1 MVNVC
6 GNLKSRNSLCK
17 HKEKSMVLAG
27 IQMRLMILAL
37 ISILVF
43 SSCDNQSKEK
53 KSGQALVSVN
63 GKEIT
68 NLQLNDELRRAGIRA
83 DQYETASKQ
92 LLESLIARQ
101 LIVDEAIRN
110 KLDRTSDVMQARER
124 ANAQIIAQAY
134 LQGIVSKVN
143 KPSNVEIDEYFHKH
157 PEYFVQ
163 RKQFDMTIVR
173 IATKDLNNELKA
185 VANSAKSLDE
195 ITAWLDKQ
203 NFHYSR
209 SLASRSTTD
218 LPSEVAIMI
227 REKGKDHIFIINE
240 KENSLLISINAIKD
254 SPITAI
260 VAAPQ
265 IERYLASQ
273 KYKQATD
280 AEVARLRSSAK
291 IEYLNT
297 KAAVLDVEKNTTQ
310 STVIAPAGA
319 ININLTESAADE
331 LIERGIMGLK

>member
-1 MVNVC
+1 MA
-6 GNLKSRNSLCK
+6 
-17 HKEKSMVLAG
+17 MVLADT
-27 IQMRLMILAL
+27 QMKLMRLAL

-43 SSCDNQSKEK
+43 SACDNQSKEK
-53 KSGQALVSVN
+53 KAGQALVSVN

-101 LIVDEAIRN
+101 LIVDEATRN
-110 KLDRTSDVMQARER
+110 KLDRTPDVMQARER
-124 ANAQIIAQAY
+124 ANAQIIAQAH
-134 LQGIVSKVN
+134 LQGIVSKIN
-143 KPSNVEIDEYFHKH
+143 KPSKVEIDEYFQKH
-157 PEYFVQ
+157 PAYFAQ

-173 IATKDLNNELKA
+173 IATNDFNNELKA
-185 VANSAKSLDE
+185 VMDSAKSLDE
-195 ITAWLDKQ
+195 IIAWLDKQ
-203 NFHYSR
+203 NVPYSR

-218 LPSEVAIMI
+218 LPSELEIMV
-227 REKGKDHIFIINE
+227 REKGKGRIFIINE
-240 KENSLLISINAIKD
+240 KENSLLISINTIKD

-260 VAAPQ
+260 AAAPQ

-280 AEVARLRSSAK
+280 AEIARLRSSAK

-297 KAAVLDVEKNTTQ
+297 KVPVSDMEKPTTQ
-310 STVIAPAGA
+310 SIVIIPNAAN
-319 ININLTESAADE
+319 NINLTESAAE
-331 LIERGIMGLK
+331 ESIERGIMGLK